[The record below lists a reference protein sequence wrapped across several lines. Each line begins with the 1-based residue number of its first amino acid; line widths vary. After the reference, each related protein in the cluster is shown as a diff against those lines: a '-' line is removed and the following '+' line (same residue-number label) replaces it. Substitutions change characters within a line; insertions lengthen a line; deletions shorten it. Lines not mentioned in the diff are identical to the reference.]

1 LPTKEIPCCPK
12 KKRNPLRDA
21 PVHVVSNRARPA
33 QTASPACHEPR
44 QARRTSLAK
53 QKAWTDLAWRRR
65 RRYFLCSAF
74 STRRSRT
81 PARRTS
87 RASSFSFPR
96 KKDVEL
102 PAGKVG
108 PGDQPRCAERVK
120 PAARR
125 RPCPLTTGAAEG
137 RVPRGRGADWWR
149 SYPAAG
155 RGPRGAP
162 ALRWPGQ
169 RRNPRGRPPRRQGL
183 IGGCGRWVGASR
195 PRGWGRRRRRSVGLG
210 SVRRVTWATSGR
222 GSGRA
227 DGSGLW
233 PVAGHGWCVSVHV
246 YFLSICFFEKLPFYY
261 ITVEK

>member
-1 LPTKEIPCCPK
+1 MPTKEIPCCPK

-125 RPCPLTTGAAEG
+125 RPCP
-137 RVPRGRGADWWR
+137 R
-149 SYPAAG
+149 
-155 RGPRGAP
+155 
-162 ALRWPGQ
+162 
-169 RRNPRGRPPRRQGL
+169 
-183 IGGCGRWVGASR
+183 GCGRWVGASR